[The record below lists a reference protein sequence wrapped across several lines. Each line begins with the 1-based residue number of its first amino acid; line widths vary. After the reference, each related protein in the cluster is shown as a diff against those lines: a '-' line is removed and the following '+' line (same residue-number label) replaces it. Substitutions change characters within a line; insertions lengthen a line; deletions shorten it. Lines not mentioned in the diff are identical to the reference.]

1 MIPLISSEADF
12 RSGPTDS
19 VINQSDNHWLTAS
32 SLPQSAHSLYT
43 PYGVLYDPP
52 PPLFLIEFLHSPS
65 PAVPTMPT
73 FRPAGF

>member
-1 MIPLISSEADF
+1 MIPLIPSEADF

-52 PPLFLIEFLHSPS
+52 PPFPH
-65 PAVPTMPT
+65 
-73 FRPAGF
+73 